1 MKNIFLQDDF
11 DYRGDKDFEVMVREM
26 DRAGA
31 YQIDLLDMKVAADL
45 REEMNESVSLVL
57 F

>member
-1 MKNIFLQDDF
+1 MKKIFRQDDF
-11 DYRGDKDFEVMVREM
+11 DYRGDRDFEVMVREM

-31 YQIDLLDMKVAADL
+31 YQADFLEMQAASNL